1 MAYGC
6 QTVGASLAE
15 TVVDGAVEGARLAE
29 TVVEVADSAVEG
41 ARLGSVLAFGEQ
53 SGA

>member
-6 QTVGASLAE
+6 QMVGRGGFRE
-15 TVVDGAVEGARLAE
+15 TVAE
-29 TVVEVADSAVEG
+29 VVDSAVEG
-41 ARLGSVLAFGEQ
+41 ARLASVLAFGEQ